1 MKKVF
6 KFLCFLVLTLF
17 IAGCAKDL
25 VISNTPNSNLNYHG
39 DNVPVTIIAYK
50 LRDVAKF
57 KDASIVDL
65 AERNGDVLGQD
76 KIDSIKTQ
84 IQPNTNR
91 YAFTNVDPDDVPYVG
106 ILVLYADQSK
116 TNVKAYKSTREAK
129 EKNIVFEITKNGV
142 NTLDASSSNVKIS
155 H

>member
-155 H
+155 Q

>member
-1 MKKVF
+1 MKKIF
-6 KFLCFLVLTLF
+6 KFLSFLVFMLFLT
-17 IAGCAKDL
+17 GCAKDL
-25 VISNTPNSNLNYHG
+25 IISNMPNSNLNYHG
-39 DNVPVTIIAYK
+39 DNVPITIIAYK

-57 KDASIVDL
+57 KEASIIDL
-65 AERNGDVLGQD
+65 AERNGEILGYD

-91 YAFTNVDPDDVPYVG
+91 YAFTNVYPDEVPYVG

-116 TNVKAYKSTREAK
+116 TNIKAYKATKEIK

-142 NTLDASSSNVKIS
+142 NVLDASSCKIQAS
-155 H
+155 K

>member
-6 KFLCFLVLTLF
+6 KFLCFLVFTLF

-129 EKNIVFEITKNGV
+129 EKNIVVEITKNGV

-155 H
+155 Q

>member
-39 DNVPVTIIAYK
+39 DNVPVTVIAYK

-91 YAFTNVDPDDVPYVG
+91 YAFTNVDPDEVPYVG

-116 TNVKAYKSTREAK
+116 TNVKAFKATREAK

-142 NTLDASSSNVKIS
+142 NTLDASSSKVTIS

>member
-1 MKKVF
+1 MKKIF
-6 KFLCFLVLTLF
+6 KFLSFLVFMLFLT
-17 IAGCAKDL
+17 GCAKDL
-25 VISNTPNSNLNYHG
+25 IVSNTPNSNLNYHG
-39 DNVPVTIIAYK
+39 DNVPITIIAYK

-57 KDASIVDL
+57 KEASIIDL
-65 AERNGDVLGQD
+65 AERNGEILGYD

-91 YAFTNVDPDDVPYVG
+91 YAFTNVYPDEVPYVG

-116 TNVKAYKSTREAK
+116 TNIKAYKATKEIK

-142 NTLDASSSNVKIS
+142 NVLDASSSKIQAS
-155 H
+155 K

>member
-6 KFLCFLVLTLF
+6 KFLCFLVFTLF

-155 H
+155 Q

>member
-1 MKKVF
+1 MKKTF
-6 KFLCFLVLTLF
+6 KFLCSLIFMLF

-25 VISNTPNSNLNYHG
+25 IISNTPNSHLNYHG

-50 LRDVAKF
+50 LKDVAKF
-57 KDASIVDL
+57 QQASIVDL
-65 AERNGDVLGQD
+65 AEKNGDILGQD

-91 YAFTNVDPDDVPYVG
+91 YAFTNVDPDEVPYVG

-116 TNVKAYKSTREAK
+116 TNIKAYKSTKEAK

-142 NTLDASSSNVKIS
+142 NTIDASGSKIQAS
-155 H
+155 K